1 MSLLFL
7 LMTKLKEVDKRKQPS
22 DIEVDYS
29 ILVNRQSHLI
39 PSTNLMGSYSNW
51 EGSDSSSQNRNS
63 NNSSS
68 MSSLLSEYL
77 GDCSTEAILNGT
89 QHDQISL
96 QPSWYTDE
104 SNEHTQVRMS
114 EIGIQRNYATVRR
127 RVAREEI
134 RKVWCNFLTDF
145 AALSAFI
152 YVLMVGA
159 TITQNSKIQE

>member
-1 MSLLFL
+1 
-7 LMTKLKEVDKRKQPS
+7 
-22 DIEVDYS
+22 
-29 ILVNRQSHLI
+29 
-39 PSTNLMGSYSNW
+39 
-51 EGSDSSSQNRNS
+51 
-63 NNSSS
+63 
-68 MSSLLSEYL
+68 MSSLLTDYL
-77 GDCSTEAILNGT
+77 GDCSNEAILNAT

-104 SNEHTQVRMS
+104 FNENNQVRMS

-145 AALSAFI
+145 AALSGLI

-159 TITQNSKIQE
+159 SISQNSNLKE